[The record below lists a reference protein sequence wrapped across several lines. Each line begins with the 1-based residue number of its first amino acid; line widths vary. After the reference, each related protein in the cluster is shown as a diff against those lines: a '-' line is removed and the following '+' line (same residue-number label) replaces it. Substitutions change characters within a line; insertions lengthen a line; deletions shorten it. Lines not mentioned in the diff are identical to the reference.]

1 MSDPR
6 YAPPAEEAETQI
18 TPVNRETMKWQRI
31 YTFTAIPINTL
42 PATLP
47 IIAIFSLATNGFE
60 RITTPVAILIII
72 IGLTL
77 VASWIYAGCRLSKL
91 RREQLQHHGDRETP
105 Q

>member
-47 IIAIFSLATNGFE
+47 IIAIFSLAANGFE